1 MGGVRTGEQLQS
13 RPGPA
18 IAGPRAGDRRPSHRR
33 RWAVVAAYLLA
44 GLVLFAAYARLS
56 QTYTL
61 NSDSANILLM
71 GSDLLHGNLLLH
83 SWYMSDV
90 SFYPTELPQYALL
103 ESFLGLRA
111 ETGHIAAGMTYTLVL
126 LFAVMLARAGS
137 SGRRR
142 VIRTLIAG
150 GIMLAPQLGLG
161 IFAMDLS
168 VGHIGTAAPLLL
180 IWLLL
185 DRTERSAPRWSVP
198 VLIAVLLAWVQVAD
212 PIVYVVGI
220 GPLGIA
226 SALRVIRGW
235 RRAEG
240 SRWRRLTAQWYD
252 LMLGAAAVAAAG
264 LAWIANNLLSALGGY
279 TVNRLP
285 FYLTPWSDLHYNW
298 PAGWKVLEVFGAN
311 YTGLSGIPLA
321 LAFLHMAS
329 IALVVYALARVA
341 WRFFAVS
348 LVDEILAIGI
358 VLNIV
363 LYLLTNASDEAAHEV
378 AIIVPFGAA
387 LTARVLV
394 SSGGMV
400 LARDRFLVR
409 HGGPAGRGA
418 HRFQSVGR
426 VSLAHWAQVTGRALA
441 AAWVRPTGSVRVSRR
456 VVAHGR
462 VRLVGWFGKPVRVLI
477 GWFSKPGRVLA
488 RGWSW
493 LVRWIR
499 VVCRFVAA
507 VCVRVARWLRL
518 PRGVRLARRAGRS
531 RRLRVAGAVAGVLVL
546 IGYAAGL
553 GWEVTKPA
561 VPAANTSLAT
571 WLADHHLTYGLSGYW
586 TSSVVTLNSGN
597 KVQVRALMQ
606 HTMHADLWMSKES
619 WYDPQ
624 THYANFIV
632 LDNASGYFAHWEPLG
647 LIKQYFGTPAKIYH
661 DSPYT
666 ILVWNRNL
674 LLSIPGNPTI
684 PG

>member
-1 MGGVRTGEQLQS
+1 MGGLRTGEQTQP

-18 IAGPRAGDRRPSHRR
+18 IAEPWARDRRPSQRR
-33 RWAVVAAYLLA
+33 RWAVVAAYLLC

-142 VIRTLIAG
+142 LIRTLIAA

-226 SALRVIRGW
+226 CALRVIRGW
-235 RRAEG
+235 RKADG
-240 SRWRRLTAQWYD
+240 SWWRRLTAQWYD
-252 LMLGAAAVAAAG
+252 LMLGAASIAAAG
-264 LAWIANNLLSALGGY
+264 LAWIANSVLSALGGY

-311 YTGLSGIPLA
+311 YTGLSGIPLV

-329 IALVVYALARVA
+329 VALVVCALARVA
-341 WRFFAVS
+341 WRFFGVR
-348 LVDEILAIGI
+348 LVDDILAVAI

-387 LTARVLV
+387 LAARVLV
-394 SSGGMV
+394 SGDMV
-400 LARDRFLVR
+400 LARDRFLAR
-409 HGGPAGRGA
+409 RRGPAGHGA
-418 HRFQSVGR
+418 HRFSSAR
-426 VSLAHWAQVTGRALA
+426 RIRLARWAQVAGRALA
-441 AAWVRPTGSVRVSRR
+441 AGWVRLTGWVRAPGR
-456 VVAHGR
+456 VLAHGW
-462 VRLVGWFGKPVRVLI
+462 VRLTGWCRV
-477 GWFSKPGRVLA
+477 PGRVLA

-493 LVRWIR
+493 LVRWVAIPGR
-499 VVCRFVAA
+499 IVVAG
-507 VCVRVARWLRL
+507 CVRLARWIRL
-518 PRGVRLARRAGRS
+518 PGWVRLARRVGHS
-531 RRLRVAGAVAGVLVL
+531 RGLRLAGAVAGILVL

-553 GWEVTKPA
+553 GWEVTQPA
-561 VPAANTSLAT
+561 LPASNTTLAT

-586 TSSVVTLNSGN
+586 TSSSVTLDSGN

-606 HTMHADLWMSKES
+606 HTMQDDLWMSKES

-632 LDNASGYFAHWEPLG
+632 LDSAPGYFSHWEPLG
-647 LIKQYFGTPAKIYH
+647 LIKEYFGTPARIYH
-661 DSPYT
+661 DPPYT
-666 ILVWNRNL
+666 IMVWNRNL
-674 LLSIPGNPTI
+674 LASIPGNPTVQ
-684 PG
+684 G

>member
-1 MGGVRTGEQLQS
+1 MGGLRTGEQIQS
-13 RPGPA
+13 HPGPA
-18 IAGPRAGDRRPSHRR
+18 IAERRVSDRRPSHRV
-33 RWAVVAAYLLA
+33 RWAVVAAYLLS
-44 GLVLFAAYARLS
+44 GLVLLAAYARLS

-111 ETGHIAAGMTYTLVL
+111 ETAHIAAGMTYTLVL

-142 VIRTLIAG
+142 LIRTLIAA

-161 IFAMDLS
+161 VFAMDLS

-185 DRTERSAPRWSVP
+185 DRTERSAARWSVP

-226 SALRVIRGW
+226 CALRVIRGW
-235 RRAEG
+235 LKAEG
-240 SRWRRLTAQWYD
+240 SWWRRLTAQWWY
-252 LMLGAAAVAAAG
+252 LLLGAASVAAAG
-264 LAWIANNLLSALGGY
+264 LAWIANNVLSALGGY

-311 YTGLSGIPLA
+311 YTGLSGIPLV

-329 IALVVYALARVA
+329 VALVVCALARVA
-341 WRFFAVS
+341 WRFFTVS
-348 LVDEILAIGI
+348 LVDEILAVGI

-387 LTARVLV
+387 LAARVLV
-394 SSGGMV
+394 SAGGLV
-400 LARDRFLVR
+400 LAKDRFPVR
-409 HGGPAGRGA
+409 SGGPAGRGA
-418 HRFQSVGR
+418 HRFQQARQVRLARQAQLTGR
-426 VSLAHWAQVTGRALA
+426 VVVAG
-441 AAWVRPTGSVRVSRR
+441 WVRLIGWLRVPGR
-456 VVAHGR
+456 VVA
-462 VRLVGWFGKPVRVLI
+462 V
-477 GWFSKPGRVLA
+477 
-488 RGWSW
+488 GWSW
-493 LVRWIR
+493 LVRWFR
-499 VVCRFVAA
+499 VVRRIILAGW
-507 VCVRVARWLRL
+507 VRLARWLRL
-518 PRGVRLARRAGRS
+518 PRWVLLARRFGRS
-531 RRLRVAGAVAGVLVL
+531 YRVRVAGAVAGILVL

-553 GWEVTKPA
+553 GWETTQPA
-561 VPAANTSLAT
+561 LPAANTTLAT

-606 HTMHADLWMSKES
+606 HTMQDDLWMSKES

-632 LDNASGYFAHWEPLG
+632 LDSTPGYFSHWEPLG
-647 LIKQYFGTPAKIYH
+647 LIKEYFGTPAKIYH
-661 DSPYT
+661 YGPYT
-666 ILVWNRNL
+666 VMVWHRNL
-674 LLSIPGNPTI
+674 LPSIPGNPTVQ
-684 PG
+684 G